1 MTTHTITFRDLV
13 LKKNCYQCKTEENV
27 IYDFFDAKVK
37 NIVQTKNGFKLSILL
52 NDNDLKYF
60 DKLDSDILDFFKSK
74 NKIWFENDLDEDE
87 INSMYNHIFCN
98 QNHTID
104 LEVSEKTVIKQN
116 DKCVEMKDVYQE
128 IKSNNTI
135 LNIKIQ
141 YIGFTIFQ
149 SLIEN
154 KILVKTININQIDDI
169 VEEDRNTIEN
179 FWQNSINDCLN
190 ILNEDIVKI
199 TEKKKILQ
207 NLITE
212 LKNKESQDK
221 NWEAKINEIRGFV
234 QNIIFSR

>member
-1 MTTHTITFRDLV
+1 MTTHTITFNDPV
-13 LKKNCYQCKTEENV
+13 LKKNCYHCKPEENV

-37 NIVQTKNGFKLSILL
+37 NVVRTKNGFIISIIL
-52 NDNDLKYF
+52 NENDLSYF
-60 DKLDSDILDFFKSK
+60 DKLDNYVLDFFKSK
-74 NKIWFENDLDEDE
+74 NKIWFENNLDEYE

-128 IKSNNTI
+128 IKNNNTI
-135 LNIKIQ
+135 LDIKIQ
-141 YIGFTIFQ
+141 YIGFIIYK

-154 KILVKTININQIDDI
+154 KILIKTININQIDDI
-169 VEEDRNTIEN
+169 VEEDRNSIEN

-190 ILNEDIVKI
+190 ILNEDIAKI
-199 TEKKKILQ
+199 TEKKRILQ